1 MFNQFRFISFIHL
14 QSKNVKKIYLW
25 RTARDN
31 LYFIYIRN
39 ITWYILYEKFI
50 INVHLKTFG
59 QKIDLAVNVNSLF
72 KAFLLYVL
80 LNKCSTLT
88 PTTTLLQWEV
98 LNEGLGGAMKE
109 QFTTSPFPST
119 HSTRSISNSIVQE
132 LLYRDRCS
140 VNHTSQSV
148 H

>member
-1 MFNQFRFISFIHL
+1 MFNQFRFIPFIYL

-39 ITWYILYEKFI
+39 IIWYILYEKFI

-59 QKIDLAVNVNSLF
+59 KKIDLAVNVNSLF
-72 KAFLLYVL
+72 KAFLVYVL

-98 LNEGLGGAMKE
+98 LNEGLGGALKE

-119 HSTRSISNSIVQE
+119 HSTRSISNSIV
-132 LLYRDRCS
+132 
-140 VNHTSQSV
+140 
-148 H
+148 

>member
-31 LYFIYIRN
+31 LYFINIRN
-39 ITWYILYEKFI
+39 IIWYILYEKFI

-59 QKIDLAVNVNSLF
+59 KKIDLAVNVNSLF

-119 HSTRSISNSIVQE
+119 HSTRSISNSIV
-132 LLYRDRCS
+132 
-140 VNHTSQSV
+140 
-148 H
+148 

>member
-1 MFNQFRFISFIHL
+1 MFNQFRFIPFIHL

-39 ITWYILYEKFI
+39 IIWYILYKKFI

-59 QKIDLAVNVNSLF
+59 KKIDLAVNVNSLF

-119 HSTRSISNSIVQE
+119 HSTRSISNSIV
-132 LLYRDRCS
+132 
-140 VNHTSQSV
+140 
-148 H
+148 

>member
-39 ITWYILYEKFI
+39 IIWYILYEKFI

-59 QKIDLAVNVNSLF
+59 KKIDCKREF
-72 KAFLLYVL
+72 
-80 LNKCSTLT
+80 
-88 PTTTLLQWEV
+88 
-98 LNEGLGGAMKE
+98 
-109 QFTTSPFPST
+109 
-119 HSTRSISNSIVQE
+119 II
-132 LLYRDRCS
+132 
-140 VNHTSQSV
+140 
-148 H
+148 

>member
-1 MFNQFRFISFIHL
+1 MFNQFRFIPFIHL

-39 ITWYILYEKFI
+39 IIWYILYEKFI

-59 QKIDLAVNVNSLF
+59 KKIDLAVNVNSLF
-72 KAFLLYVL
+72 KAFLLYML

-98 LNEGLGGAMKE
+98 LNEGLGGALKE

-119 HSTRSISNSIVQE
+119 HSTRSISNSIV
-132 LLYRDRCS
+132 
-140 VNHTSQSV
+140 
-148 H
+148 

>member
-39 ITWYILYEKFI
+39 IIWYILYKKFI

-59 QKIDLAVNVNSLF
+59 KKIDLAVNLNSLF

-119 HSTRSISNSIVQE
+119 HSTRSISNSIV
-132 LLYRDRCS
+132 
-140 VNHTSQSV
+140 
-148 H
+148 